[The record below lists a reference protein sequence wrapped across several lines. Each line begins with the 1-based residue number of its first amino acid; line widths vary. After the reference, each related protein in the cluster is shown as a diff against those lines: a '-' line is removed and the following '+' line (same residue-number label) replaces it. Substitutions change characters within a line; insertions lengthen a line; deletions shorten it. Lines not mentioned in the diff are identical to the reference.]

1 MRAGAAF
8 ASAVAVILVPAAAGA
23 AVPVGPTPGSGIT
36 ATLSSS
42 KAGTK
47 PVVLTLRLRF
57 EMVCG
62 QPGPGTAVV
71 ILPAAAT
78 VPASID
84 ASAVLVNGKPT
95 SFVDVSGHDVTIA
108 MPTHKGITCLS
119 IGPGTLTL
127 VLTRAAGIGNPGSA
141 GTYMIRVHRRT
152 LEFAAPVHITA

>member
-1 MRAGAAF
+1 MRARAAF
-8 ASAVAVILVPAAAGA
+8 VAATAAILVPAAAGA
-23 AVPVGPTPGSGIT
+23 AVPVGPSGPIT

-47 PVVLTLRLRF
+47 PVVLTLRMHF

-71 ILPAAAT
+71 ILPAAAM
-78 VPASID
+78 VPTSID

-95 SFVDVSGHDVTIA
+95 SSVDVSGHDVTIA
-108 MPTHKGITCLS
+108 MPTQKGISCAS

-127 VLTRAAGIGNPGSA
+127 VLTRAAGVGNPGAA

-152 LEFAAPVHITA
+152 LTFEAPVHITA